1 MLEIESL
8 TWMLLYVFFVK
19 LYATPAPTEPCG
31 RLQNMEPETKNNATD
46 SSFQVVPESDDIQ
59 KKVSI

>member
-1 MLEIESL
+1 
-8 TWMLLYVFFVK
+8 MLLYVFFVK